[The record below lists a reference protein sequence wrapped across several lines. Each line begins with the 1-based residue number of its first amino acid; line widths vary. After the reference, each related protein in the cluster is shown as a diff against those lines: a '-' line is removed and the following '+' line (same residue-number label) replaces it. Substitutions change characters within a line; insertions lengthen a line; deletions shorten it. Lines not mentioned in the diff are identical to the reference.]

1 MYSLQ
6 LEEGWLDD
14 ERNEFLE
21 ELNMEMLEEQH
32 NEAMQYTA
40 NEVEQVGLLLNISFE
55 ILLAIL
61 FINREGNAVKWS
73 QRLWYNPVSKCC
85 ELWHA
90 VGEEKEYN
98 RCLGP
103 VSQVSKQFRRL

>member
-14 ERNEFLE
+14 DRNEFLE
-21 ELNMEMLEEQH
+21 ELNLEMLEEQH

-40 NEVEQVGLLLNISFE
+40 NEVEQVGLLLKTSFE
-55 ILLAIL
+55 ILLCIL
-61 FINREGNAVKWS
+61 FFFRKNEMVCCKRVKGFDRILS
-73 QRLWYNPVSKCC
+73 LKFC
-85 ELWHA
+85 ELHHA
-90 VGEEKEYN
+90 VVKEKETN

-103 VSQVSKQFRRL
+103 I

>member
-21 ELNMEMLEEQH
+21 ELNLEMLEEQH

-40 NEVEQVGLLLNISFE
+40 NEVEQVGPLQNVSFE
-55 ILLAIL
+55 I
-61 FINREGNAVKWS
+61 F
-73 QRLWYNPVSKCC
+73 
-85 ELWHA
+85 
-90 VGEEKEYN
+90 
-98 RCLGP
+98 LGI
-103 VSQVSKQFRRL
+103 FY

>member
-21 ELNMEMLEEQH
+21 ELNLEMLEEQH

-40 NEVEQVGLLLNISFE
+40 NEVEQVGLMLNVSLEIFLGVSFLLIENEMLS
-55 ILLAIL
+55 
-61 FINREGNAVKWS
+61 
-73 QRLWYNPVSKCC
+73 
-85 ELWHA
+85 
-90 VGEEKEYN
+90 
-98 RCLGP
+98 
-103 VSQVSKQFRRL
+103 

>member
-21 ELNMEMLEEQH
+21 ELNLEMLEEQH

-40 NEVEQVGLLLNISFE
+40 KEVEQVGLLLNIMFE
-55 ILLAIL
+55 ILLNTL
-61 FINREGNAVKWS
+61 FIRRVKWS
-73 QRLWYNPVSKCC
+73 QKLWHNCVSKM
-85 ELWHA
+85 L
-90 VGEEKEYN
+90 
-98 RCLGP
+98 
-103 VSQVSKQFRRL
+103 